1 MLLPPKKRA
10 GVFFHTLSL
19 LKGPRGKQEDDF
31 LLFLLPLCLVCLPS
45 AIIILKAH
53 GGKDGTSKPPRRS
66 VLLFAAVA
74 FFFFFFVDMKREELT
89 HFGSPQI

>member
-1 MLLPPKKRA
+1 LLLPPKKRA

-19 LKGPRGKQEDDF
+19 LKGPRGKQEEDF
-31 LLFLLPLCLVCLPS
+31 LLFLIPCLVCLPS